1 MAMRGDKGRN
11 KVKGRIG
18 PALYSVMEPGDDV
31 LAGVLAESG
40 PGPRFDLLAGL
51 ASVGLAIVS
60 LYDLSGPGLNRV
72 AGLDLSAVS
81 FIGWLVTA
89 LISVARKPVFI
100 AVTQRSLICYRVSRL
115 DHSPVRLLFRG
126 PPSSVRITGSGRG
139 LLRSS
144 VRYTGP
150 GAGEHGLRLT
160 IRRPWRCDLEAVL
173 TTLQLAGAAVDV
185 ASRDA
190 ILPQLPQV
198 TPPSR
203 T

>member
-1 MAMRGDKGRN
+1 MAMRGDKARN
-11 KVKGRIG
+11 KIKGRIG

-31 LAGVLAESG
+31 VAGVLAETG

-60 LYDLSGPGLNRV
+60 LYYLSGPGLNRV

-89 LISVARKPVFI
+89 LISVARKPVYI
-100 AVTQRSLICYRVSRL
+100 AVSQRSLICYRVSRL
-115 DHSPVRLLFRG
+115 DHAPVRLLFRA
-126 PPSSVRITGSGRG
+126 PPGSVRITGSGPG

-144 VRYTGP
+144 VRYSGP

-160 IRRPWRCDLEAVL
+160 TRRPWRGDLDEVL
-173 TTLQLAGAAVDV
+173 TTLVLAGAAVDV
-185 ASRDA
+185 VSRVA
-190 ILPQLPQV
+190 IMPQLPQV
-198 TPPSR
+198 PPP